1 MLLNAVLLVQDVQ
14 LACFTV
20 VFGVL
25 ALQKW
30 SDLPRRWLWFSF
42 LANAAGCGLDLL
54 GPHVPAWLGH
64 GFNGLT
70 IPLSYALLN
79 VSLVYFDRRGK
90 RSVWI
95 SALILLAGLPV
106 LLAWRN
112 APVRVQSDAF
122 GDLLIALECIVTTV
136 LLSAHD
142 EKATRPPRL
151 LMGVFLAYFVVM
163 ELARVFVVFVL
174 HGDPDVTTPRLATV
188 CVVTYV
194 TNVSLLPLA
203 YIWMMQSRMEWSL
216 FQQSIVDPLTG
227 VLNRRGL
234 EHALE
239 RELGRHRRYGYDLT
253 LAIFDLDHFKGM
265 NDRFG
270 HASGDAILVGVARF
284 MAGQLRGCD
293 VIGRYGGEEFVMLFP
308 YAELQDAKPVLER
321 LCSSLAEYGGL
332 LPGAGLSVTASFGV
346 TSVGGRRAVDATELL
361 AEADFALYRAKGN
374 GRNQVCYFES
384 PGSPVAQRD
393 KDIAAPQPET
403 SSWSAPAQLPQNLLI
418 KQIPYRIDQSHR
430 PVSR

>member
-1 MLLNAVLLVQDVQ
+1 MLLDAVLLVQDVQ

-42 LANAAGCGLDLL
+42 LANAAGCVLDLL
-54 GPHVPAWLGH
+54 GPHLPAWLGR
-64 GFNGLT
+64 GVDGLT

-95 SALILLAGLPV
+95 SALILLAGFPV

-112 APVRVQSDAF
+112 APIRVQSDAF
-122 GDLLIALECIVTTV
+122 GDLLIALECTVTAV
-136 LLSAHD
+136 LLFTRK
-142 EKATRPPRL
+142 EKATRPPRI
-151 LMGVFLAYFVVM
+151 LMGGFLVYFVMM
-163 ELARVFVVFVL
+163 ELARVVVAFVL
-174 HGDPDVTTPRLATV
+174 HGDPDVATPKLATV
-188 CVVTYV
+188 CVITYV

-203 YIWMMQSRMEWSL
+203 YIWMMQSRLEWSL
-216 FQQSIVDPLTG
+216 FQQSIIDPLTG

-253 LAIFDLDHFKGM
+253 MAIFDLDHFKGM

-270 HASGDAILVGVARF
+270 HASGDVILTGVARF
-284 MAGQLRGCD
+284 MAGQLRDCD
-293 VIGRYGGEEFVMLFP
+293 VMGRYGGEEFVMLFP
-308 YAELQDAKPVLER
+308 HTQVQDAKPILER
-321 LCSSLAEYGGL
+321 LCRSLAEYGGL
-332 LPGAGLSVTASFGV
+332 LPGAGLSVTASFGA
-346 TSVGGRRAVDATELL
+346 TSVGGRRAVDITELL
-361 AEADFALYRAKGN
+361 SEADIALYRAKGN
-374 GRNQVCYFES
+374 GRNQVCYFE
-384 PGSPVAQRD
+384 PTVEPAVDRD
-393 KDIAAPQPET
+393 KDIAVPESGAT
-403 SSWSAPAQLPQNLLI
+403 GWNVPTQLSQSLLI
-418 KQIPYRIDQSHR
+418 TQIPYRTNQSH